1 MPVHRGAPQALDRRA
16 VVPGSVARR
25 PYAAIA
31 LAVVSVSF
39 SAIFISWSES
49 PFITIALYRLAF
61 ASLILTPV
69 VLLDRRHPLSGIPR
83 KDLFLMVGVGAIL
96 ATHFTLWIGS
106 LKIEGVSVSV
116 ASSVIL
122 VTSHPLLVGVL
133 SHYVLRERLNVW
145 MAMGIALG
153 FSGVVV
159 IAVADSSARSASL
172 IGDLL
177 AFLGGIFAGFY
188 FLAGRR
194 LRQRI
199 PLIAYA
205 FVVYVS
211 ATGVLFLYT
220 VVLGESLVPTGN
232 LSREVFLFLA
242 MAVVP
247 QIGGHTL
254 YNWSLRWVPAPI
266 VSLSLVGEPIGSS
279 LLAWVLLNQVPGVA
293 VAVGGALALAG
304 IYITVVGQG
313 ARTRETIAARDVE

>member
-1 MPVHRGAPQALDRRA
+1 MRA
-16 VVPGSVARR
+16 S
-25 PYAAIA
+25 PYGAIA

-49 PFITIALYRLAF
+49 PFVTIALYRLAI
-61 ASLILTPV
+61 ASLILSPV
-69 VLLDRRHPLSGIPR
+69 VLLDRGRPLAGIAR
-83 KDLFLMVGVGAIL
+83 KDLLVMMGVGGIL

-106 LKIEGVSVSV
+106 LKIEAVNVAV

-133 SHYVLRERLNVW
+133 SHFVLRERLNAW
-145 MAMGIALG
+145 MAIGIALG
-153 FSGVVV
+153 FSGVIV
-159 IAVADSSARSASL
+159 IAVADSGARSASG

-177 AFLGGIFAGFY
+177 AFLGGVAAGFY
-188 FLAGRR
+188 FLLGRT

-199 PLIAYA
+199 PLLAYA

-211 ATGVLFLYT
+211 ATAFLFLYAL
-220 VVLGESLVPTGN
+220 VLGASLTPTGDVP
-232 LSREVFLFLA
+232 REMALFLA
-242 MAVVP
+242 MAVIP

-254 YNWSLRWVPAPI
+254 YNWSLRWVPAPV

-279 LLAWVLLNQVPGVA
+279 LLAWALLSQTPGIA
-293 VAVGGALALAG
+293 VGIGGALALAG
-304 IYITVVGQG
+304 IYLTVMGQG

>member
-1 MPVHRGAPQALDRRA
+1 MRG
-16 VVPGSVARR
+16 G

-39 SAIFISWSES
+39 SAIFISWSTS
-49 PFITIALYRLAF
+49 PFITIALYRLAL
-61 ASLILTPV
+61 ASLILAPFA
-69 VLLDRRHPLSGIPR
+69 LLDRRRPLRGISR
-83 KDLFLMVGVGAIL
+83 KDALVMIGVGAIL

-133 SHYVLRERLNVW
+133 SHYVLKERLNAW
-145 MAMGIALG
+145 MALGIALG

-159 IAVADSSARSASL
+159 IAVADSTARSGNG

-177 AFLGGIFAGFY
+177 AFTGGIAAGFY

-194 LRQRI
+194 LRQRV
-199 PLIAYA
+199 PLLAYA

-220 VVLGESLVPTGN
+220 LGLRESLLPVGDWRTE
-232 LSREVFLFLA
+232 LALFLA
-242 MAVVP
+242 MAVIP

-254 YNWSLRWVPAPI
+254 YNWSLRWVTAPV

-279 LLAWVLLNQVPGVA
+279 VLAWALLGQVPGAA
-293 VAVGGALALAG
+293 VGIGGALALGG
-304 IYITVVGQG
+304 IYLTVLGQG
-313 ARTRETIAARDVE
+313 ARTQEAIAARDVE

>member
-1 MPVHRGAPQALDRRA
+1 MA
-16 VVPGSVARR
+16 SR
-25 PYAAIA
+25 PYAAVA

-39 SAIFISWSES
+39 SAIFIAWSTS
-49 PFITIALYRLAF
+49 PFITIALYRLAI
-61 ASLILTPV
+61 ASLILAPFA
-69 VLLDRRHPLSGIPR
+69 LLDRARALWHVSR
-83 KDLFLMVGVGAIL
+83 KDLLGMVGVGAIL

-122 VTSHPLLVGVL
+122 VTSHPLLVGLL
-133 SHYVLRERLNVW
+133 SHYVLRERLNAW
-145 MAMGIALG
+145 MALGIGLG

-159 IAVADSSARSASL
+159 IAIADSNARSSSFV
-172 IGDLL
+172 GDLL
-177 AFLGGIFAGFY
+177 AFLGGVAAGFY

-205 FVVYVS
+205 FVVYIA

-220 VVLGESLVPTGN
+220 LGLHESLVPVGDLRTE
-232 LSREVFLFLA
+232 LVLFLA
-242 MAVVP
+242 MAVIP

-254 YNWSLRWVPAPI
+254 YNWSLRWLTAPI

-279 LLAWVLLNQVPGVA
+279 LLAWVLLTQVPGVA
-293 VAVGGALALAG
+293 VAIGGALALAG

-313 ARTRETIAARDVE
+313 ARTREAIAARDVE

>member
-1 MPVHRGAPQALDRRA
+1 VA
-16 VVPGSVARR
+16 V
-25 PYAAIA
+25 A

-39 SAIFISWSES
+39 SAIFIAWSTS
-49 PFITIALYRLAF
+49 PFITIALYRLAI
-61 ASLILTPV
+61 ASLILAPFA
-69 VLLDRRHPLSGIPR
+69 LLDRSRALWHLSR
-83 KDLFLMVGVGAIL
+83 KDLFGMVGVGAIL

-122 VTSHPLLVGVL
+122 VTSHPLLVGLL
-133 SHYVLRERLNVW
+133 SHYVLRERLNAW
-145 MAMGIALG
+145 MALGIGLG

-159 IAVADSSARSASL
+159 IAIADSNARSSSFV
-172 IGDLL
+172 GDLL
-177 AFLGGIFAGFY
+177 AFFGGVAAGFY

-205 FVVYVS
+205 FVVYVA
-211 ATGVLFLYT
+211 ATGVLFVYA
-220 VVLGESLVPTGN
+220 LGLRESLVPVGDLRTE
-232 LSREVFLFLA
+232 LILFLA
-242 MAVVP
+242 MAVIP

-254 YNWSLRWVPAPI
+254 YNWSLRWLTAPI

-279 LLAWVLLNQVPGVA
+279 LLAWVLLTQVPGVA
-293 VAVGGALALAG
+293 VAIGGALALAG

-313 ARTRETIAARDVE
+313 ARTREAIAARDVE

>member
-1 MPVHRGAPQALDRRA
+1 MA
-16 VVPGSVARR
+16 V
-25 PYAAIA
+25 A

-39 SAIFISWSES
+39 SAIFIAWSTS
-49 PFITIALYRLAF
+49 PFITIALYRLAI
-61 ASLILTPV
+61 ASLILAPFA
-69 VLLDRRHPLSGIPR
+69 LLDRARALWHVSR
-83 KDLFLMVGVGAIL
+83 KDLLGMVGVGAIL

-122 VTSHPLLVGVL
+122 VTSHPLLVGLL
-133 SHYVLRERLNVW
+133 SHYVLRERLNAW
-145 MAMGIALG
+145 MALGIGLG

-159 IAVADSSARSASL
+159 IAIADSNARSSSFV
-172 IGDLL
+172 GDLL
-177 AFLGGIFAGFY
+177 AFLGGVAAGFY

-205 FVVYVS
+205 FVVYVA
-211 ATGVLFLYT
+211 ATGVLFVYA
-220 VVLGESLVPTGN
+220 LGLRESLVPVGDLRTE
-232 LSREVFLFLA
+232 LILFLA
-242 MAVVP
+242 MAVIP

-254 YNWSLRWVPAPI
+254 YNWSLRWLTAPI

-293 VAVGGALALAG
+293 VAIGGALALAG

-313 ARTRETIAARDVE
+313 ARTREAIAARDVE

>member
-1 MPVHRGAPQALDRRA
+1 MAG
-16 VVPGSVARR
+16 R
-25 PYAAIA
+25 PYLAIA
-31 LAVVSVSF
+31 LAVISVSF
-39 SAIFISWSES
+39 SAIFISWSNS

-61 ASLILTPV
+61 ASLILVPIA
-69 VLLDRRHPLSGIPR
+69 LFDRRHPLRGIAR
-83 KDLFLMVGVGAIL
+83 KDVYGMIGVGAIL

-133 SHYVLRERLNVW
+133 SHYVLRERLNKW
-145 MAMGIALG
+145 MALGIALG

-159 IAVADSSARSASL
+159 IAVADSRARSASL

-177 AFLGGIFAGFY
+177 AFLGGVFAGFY

-194 LRQRI
+194 LRQRT

-205 FVVYVS
+205 LVVYVS

-220 VVLGESLVPTGN
+220 LGLRESLVPQGN
-232 LSREVFLFLA
+232 LPTEFVLFLA
-242 MAVVP
+242 MAVIP

-279 LLAWVLLNQVPGVA
+279 LLAWVLLNQVPGIA

-304 IYITVVGQG
+304 IYMTVVGQG
-313 ARTRETIAARDVE
+313 ARTRDAIAARDVE

>member
-1 MPVHRGAPQALDRRA
+1 MRG
-16 VVPGSVARR
+16 G

-39 SAIFISWSES
+39 SAIFISWSTS
-49 PFITIALYRLAF
+49 PFITIALYRLAL
-61 ASLILTPV
+61 ASLILAPFAF
-69 VLLDRRHPLSGIPR
+69 LDRRRPLRGILR
-83 KDLFLMVGVGAIL
+83 KDALVMIGVGAIL

-106 LKIEGVSVSV
+106 LKIEGVSVNV

-133 SHYVLRERLNVW
+133 SHYVLKERLNAW
-145 MAMGIALG
+145 MALGIALG

-159 IAVADSSARSASL
+159 IAVADSTARSGSGM
-172 IGDLL
+172 GDLL
-177 AFLGGIFAGFY
+177 AFTGGIAAGFY

-194 LRQRI
+194 LRQRV
-199 PLIAYA
+199 PLLAYA

-220 VVLGESLVPTGN
+220 LGLRESLLPVGDWRT
-232 LSREVFLFLA
+232 EFALFLA
-242 MAVVP
+242 MAVIP

-254 YNWSLRWVPAPI
+254 YNWSLRWVTAPV

-279 LLAWVLLNQVPGVA
+279 LLAWVLLRQVPGAA
-293 VAVGGALALAG
+293 VGIGGALALGG
-304 IYITVVGQG
+304 IYLTVLGQG
-313 ARTRETIAARDVE
+313 ARTQEAIAARDVE

>member
-1 MPVHRGAPQALDRRA
+1 MRG
-16 VVPGSVARR
+16 G

-39 SAIFISWSES
+39 SAIFISWSTS
-49 PFITIALYRLAF
+49 PFVTIALYRLAL
-61 ASLILTPV
+61 ASLILAPA
-69 VLLDRRHPLSGIPR
+69 VLLDRRRPLRGIAR
-83 KDLFLMVGVGAIL
+83 RDLFSMIAVGAIL

-106 LKIEGVSVSV
+106 LKIENVSVNV

-122 VTSHPLLVGVL
+122 VTSHPLLVGIL
-133 SHYVLRERLNVW
+133 SHYVLREKLNAW
-145 MAMGIALG
+145 MAIGIAVG
-153 FSGVVV
+153 FGGVVV
-159 IAVADSSARSASL
+159 IAVADSTVRSASL
-172 IGDLL
+172 VGDLL
-177 AFLGGIFAGFY
+177 AFLGGVAAGFY

-220 VVLGESLVPTGN
+220 LSLGESLVPTGPDWRTE
-232 LSREVFLFLA
+232 LVLFLA
-242 MAVVP
+242 MAVIP

-254 YNWSLRWVPAPI
+254 YNWSLRWVTAPI

-279 LLAWVLLNQVPGVA
+279 LLAWVLLDQVPGAA

-304 IYITVVGQG
+304 IYLTATGQS
-313 ARTRETIAARDVE
+313 ARTREAIAVRDVE